1 MAISSGEFAGTLYP
15 NEENPHLS
23 IIIPVRDDADRLE
36 RCLASLLADARPE
49 DRIEIIIGDNES
61 RDHCAKVAESANAKV
76 IRLDGMSVAGVRNG
90 AARQAQGTL
99 LAFIDSDH
107 TVSPGWISAAFH
119 TFRDAQVGAAG
130 APCWAPRPG
139 TWVQQAYDRFR
150 NHPTKTDEAEWIGS
164 GNLFVRRDV
173 FLNLGGFDDSLEACE
188 DVDLCFRIRKAGYR
202 ILANPAIKNTH
213 WGDPTTLCALF
224 RGELWRGRNNLKVSL
239 RKPFNLRAVASAAIS
254 LIILASVSASIC
266 ALIIEPQLWK
276 WWLFLAVFPLSMAIM
291 LRFGKMTASSHQWDL
306 GAILANIAVAGMYEA
321 ARALA
326 ILLHAG
332 HHRRSQRDFAQ

>member
-107 TVSPGWISAAFH
+107 TVSPHFPRCAGRSSRS
-119 TFRDAQVGAAG
+119 TLLGPPPRNVGAA
-130 APCWAPRPG
+130 
-139 TWVQQAYDRFR
+139 
-150 NHPTKTDEAEWIGS
+150 
-164 GNLFVRRDV
+164 
-173 FLNLGGFDDSLEACE
+173 SL
-188 DVDLCFRIRKAGYR
+188 
-202 ILANPAIKNTH
+202 
-213 WGDPTTLCALF
+213 
-224 RGELWRGRNNLKVSL
+224 
-239 RKPFNLRAVASAAIS
+239 
-254 LIILASVSASIC
+254 
-266 ALIIEPQLWK
+266 
-276 WWLFLAVFPLSMAIM
+276 
-291 LRFGKMTASSHQWDL
+291 
-306 GAILANIAVAGMYEA
+306 
-321 ARALA
+321 
-326 ILLHAG
+326 
-332 HHRRSQRDFAQ
+332 